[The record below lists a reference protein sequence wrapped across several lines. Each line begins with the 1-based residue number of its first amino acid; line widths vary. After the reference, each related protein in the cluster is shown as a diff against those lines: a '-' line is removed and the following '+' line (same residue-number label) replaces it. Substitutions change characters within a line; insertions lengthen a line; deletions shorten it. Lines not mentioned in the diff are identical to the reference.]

1 MSSLYYEAADVIQA
15 FWNRTASLKTLVY
28 DSPSPKKS
36 YLFALCNKTLLAQ
49 HLLDDI
55 VINTQELAGA
65 QVSNKALLYVML
77 YDSTFG
83 QGVRG
88 GGSIV
93 RLLRSSKKSI
103 DRYLNH
109 LMKEANVKSVGDLLP
124 KEETT
129 EQWKY
134 LRVNRAKTSVAAVKQ
149 ELSTLISEDQI
160 KEDDMISCILR
171 IPSSVD
177 LHSHPLVTSLSII
190 LQTKASCFPPF
201 LLLRDIE
208 SNPDSPLHFDVIDA
222 TAAPGNKTTFLGD
235 ILRGHGTVFA
245 FDRDEK
251 RYQLL
256 KSRCDSYGS
265 GNVPTPSIAHHE
277 ITCIHHD
284 FLTTNPYASTYANVQ
299 RIQLDPSCSG
309 SGMSHTSLDFTPP
322 SKQRI
327 HHLRDFQLRCI
338 LHAAE
343 FPAVTHI
350 SYPEMFSDALLT
362 TITRRAACMRK
373 KTKKWFATRWRN

>member
-1 MSSLYYEAADVIQA
+1 
-15 FWNRTASLKTLVY
+15 
-28 DSPSPKKS
+28 
-36 YLFALCNKTLLAQ
+36 
-49 HLLDDI
+49 
-55 VINTQELAGA
+55 
-65 QVSNKALLYVML
+65 
-77 YDSTFG
+77 
-83 QGVRG
+83 
-88 GGSIV
+88 
-93 RLLRSSKKSI
+93 
-103 DRYLNH
+103 
-109 LMKEANVKSVGDLLP
+109 
-124 KEETT
+124 
-129 EQWKY
+129 
-134 LRVNRAKTSVAAVKQ
+134 
-149 ELSTLISEDQI
+149 
-160 KEDDMISCILR
+160 MISCILR

-235 ILRGHGTVFA
+235 ILRGQLFTHRCIIASGTVFA

-284 FLTTNPYASTYANVQ
+284 FLTTNPYSATYANVQ

-309 SGMSHTSLDFTPP
+309 SGMSHTSLVLITPWTDSQDFTPP

-327 HHLRDFQLRCI
+327 QHLRDFQLRCI